1 MSISPEKQRP
11 SPRRGLVSWIRAA
24 ASRFSSRSEL
34 QGIDR
39 DEFEQIARELKLSA
53 PELYVLSGK
62 TGLTGDLLKRRLA
75 EFKLSSEFLRERHP
89 DVLRDL
95 ERVCG
100 NCASTEGCASEF
112 GRAIEGGEGE
122 RSDYCPNTSTLQAL
136 KSEADQLASATI
148 PIGPCCC

>member
-1 MSISPEKQRP
+1 MSISPKKQHP
-11 SPRRGLVSWIRAA
+11 SQRRGLLSWIRAA
-24 ASRFSSRSEL
+24 ASRFSNPSEL
-34 QGIDR
+34 QGISR
-39 DEFEQIARELKLSA
+39 DEFEQIARDLNLSA

-75 EFKLSSEFLRERHP
+75 EFNLSTELVRERHP

-100 NCASTEGCASEF
+100 NCTSTERCANGF
-112 GRAIEGGEGE
+112 DRAIEGGEGQ
-122 RSDYCPNTSTLQAL
+122 RSDYCPNTPTLQAL
-136 KSEADQLASATI
+136 KSEAEQLATI